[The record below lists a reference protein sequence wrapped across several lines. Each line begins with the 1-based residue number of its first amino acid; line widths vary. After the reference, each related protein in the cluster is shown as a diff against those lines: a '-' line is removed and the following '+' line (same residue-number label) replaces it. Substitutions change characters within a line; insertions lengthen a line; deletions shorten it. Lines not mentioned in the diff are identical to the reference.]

1 MRILKIFYITV
12 LVIFV
17 SLIVNITFDR
27 FEQKTN
33 SFNDLEIIN
42 TSGNNSINQ
51 FQDLKIF
58 QNPDFTIAAEKTI
71 NSVVHVKNTA
81 LNKSSNSLWD
91 LFYGNSQQKRTIG
104 TGSGVIVS
112 SDGYIITNYHVIDN
126 ASSIEVTT
134 NDNKSFSAELI
145 GYDEN
150 SDIAILKIDD
160 NIKFPYIIF
169 ADSDQTKIGEWVLAV
184 GNPFNLTSTVTAGI
198 ISAKS
203 RDLSDFDS
211 KNQSFIQTDAAV
223 NSGNSGGALVNID
236 GDLIGINP
244 N

>member
-1 MRILKIFYITV
+1 MRILKIFYVTV
-12 LVIFV
+12 LVIVV
-17 SLIVNITFDR
+17 SLIVNITIDR

-134 NDNKSFSAELI
+134 NDNKSCLL
-145 GYDEN
+145 Y
-150 SDIAILKIDD
+150 
-160 NIKFPYIIF
+160 
-169 ADSDQTKIGEWVLAV
+169 
-184 GNPFNLTSTVTAGI
+184 TS
-198 ISAKS
+198 
-203 RDLSDFDS
+203 
-211 KNQSFIQTDAAV
+211 DAA
-223 NSGNSGGALVNID
+223 D
-236 GDLIGINP
+236 E
-244 N
+244 